1 VGSSA
6 GRIGG
11 SLASEK
17 KTVLPATNRRW
28 DSMQNLMRNRRVAV
42 GALITIALIAAI
54 VLIALYSGGGHGGG
68 GGY

>member
-1 VGSSA
+1 VGSPA
-6 GRIGG
+6 GRIGR
-11 SLASEK
+11 SLASGEE
-17 KTVLPATNRRW
+17 TVLPATNRRW

-42 GALITIALIAAI
+42 GALITIAVIAAI